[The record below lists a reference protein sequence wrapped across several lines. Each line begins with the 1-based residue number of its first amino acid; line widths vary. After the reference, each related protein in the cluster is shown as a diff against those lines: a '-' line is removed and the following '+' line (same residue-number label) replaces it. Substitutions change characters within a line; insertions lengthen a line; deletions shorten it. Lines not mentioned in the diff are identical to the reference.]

1 MSDNSPLKPLAIAL
15 GAVFAGT
22 LAGSASATEN
32 PFAQTELADGYQ
44 VAQAPMTEG
53 KCGGMKSGME
63 GKCGMKTLDTDG
75 DGKITQAEFSQH
87 HEAMF
92 KQADTNGDGVLDADE
107 HGKMMGGMMGG
118 SGMGGMG
125 NAPGGK
131 GAMEGKCGAG
141 MMGK

>member
-1 MSDNSPLKPLAIAL
+1 MSDNAPLKPLAIAL

-22 LAGSASATEN
+22 LASTASATEN

-44 VAQAPMTEG
+44 VARAPMA
-53 KCGGMKSGME
+53 E

-107 HGKMMGGMMGG
+107 HGKMMGGMMDG

-125 NAPGGK
+125 NTPGGK
-131 GAMEGKCGAG
+131 GTMEGKCGAG

>member
-1 MSDNSPLKPLAIAL
+1 MSENTSLKPLAMAL
-15 GAVFAGT
+15 GAVFAGS
-22 LAGSASATEN
+22 LAGPASATDN
-32 PFAQTELADGYQ
+32 PFAQTELTRGYQ
-44 VAQAPMTEG
+44 VAQAPMAEG
-53 KCGGMKSGME
+53 KCGGMNADKPH
-63 GKCGMKTLDTDG
+63 KCDMQTLDSDG
-75 DGKITQAEFSQH
+75 DGKITAAEFNQH

-118 SGMGGMG
+118 TGMG
-125 NAPGGK
+125 NTPDGK